1 MSRWGKARSP
11 VFLKGY
17 LDIQHVWNVTMAL
30 CLIKK
35 RYQEYGKEFKASGQP
50 CRGDGHRMQWF
61 RVGW

>member
-1 MSRWGKARSP
+1 M
-11 VFLKGY
+11 FLKGY